1 MGRLRVFNDN
11 EKGIEDADKYVTDDI
26 QHHDGLSDVPCKHDS
41 CKARRF
47 LQTRIKTSQENS
59 VEKIE

>member
-1 MGRLRVFNDN
+1 MGRLRTFNDN
-11 EKGIEDADKYVTDDI
+11 EKRIEDADKYVNDDI

-41 CKARRF
+41 CKEQRF
-47 LQTRIKTSQENS
+47 LQIRIKTSQENS